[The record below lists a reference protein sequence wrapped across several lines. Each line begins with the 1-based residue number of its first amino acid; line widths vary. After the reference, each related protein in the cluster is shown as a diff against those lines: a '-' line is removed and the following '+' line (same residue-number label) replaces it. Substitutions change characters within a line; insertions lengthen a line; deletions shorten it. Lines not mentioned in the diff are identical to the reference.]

1 MEDGPIALKVP
12 WDVAGNGEE
21 IIAGGNK
28 LAVDREL
35 KRIEPN
41 DASKDAFT
49 ALSPK
54 AQTLAK
60 PKWHTV

>member
-41 DASKDAFT
+41 DACESHEQKRCWTIDEE
-49 ALSPK
+49 PK
-54 AQTLAK
+54 QS
-60 PKWHTV
+60 